1 MKISLQESNGRSE
14 QTKERI
20 NKLEDR
26 PIETI
31 QAEEQKDK
39 RMKTKNKQIVKGKWE
54 LNQNNTL
61 EIVNQKK
68 QKALMKELRNKKDIT

>member
-54 LNQNNTL
+54 LNQNDTL